1 VLRKEAPYRKAPRA
15 SGPAFSIL
23 PKPPE
28 RERNL
33 WRFLT
38 WPFILAQILA
48 AEQFFA
54 TAAKAAQDDD
64 GASHPQGH
72 TDPKTPYDDPPKD
85 PGLSQSDEPAASQAA
100 VLLVP
105 SAGGKAQQSDGNQ
118 AADHQIDNAGQSQ
131 VSTAG
136 HSGDSSSDG
145 GAGGGSSSSS
155 SPSPLSDL
163 AHAGAAVES
172 SVGSFVWGLGPG
184 IESTT
189 LSQFLGY
196 EPVAKMLG
204 IQPILDFTGLQPL
217 TEPIQG
223 TVQFFSQTLHSTLH
237 QVTGIQLIPNTED
250 VLTQL
255 GDDVDSAVSQITGLQ
270 LIGDITSLLTNSA
283 TQVLDAVDH
292 TTDLVTGSLGTLTTE
307 ATHLV
312 MEAANQ
318 ASNVLG
324 HTLDSISGSLEA
336 LTKDTVATLA
346 DQLNQDANVATQT
359 VDSGLDVLASIGSA
373 TAGLLTH
380 EIAQGVSLVSHAAE
394 TVAATVGSQSSDT
407 AGLFTDEIT
416 QSGSLV
422 SGTADLGSSTLHHE
436 ISQGTSM
443 AGNTTE
449 PTLGTVG
456 AQTMETPGLLTNAVT
471 QDAVAHTI
479 DAVEST
485 DVTSGL
491 SHTTG
496 GTEEL
501 TTLNTTLDNVS
512 ANFGGNGDIGSS
524 QNVISTTSAVGE
536 LQPVGGAEPVTS
548 SVSSLDGALGSVASS
563 SGTPQEATDLT
574 ALHQSG
580 DVSSGVIPISAPP
593 LATVSQADDL
603 FTGGQHTDYGLA
615 LQSNTDGLSQTSTVT
630 SVTATDVMASAT
642 DVTSG
647 DTSMH
652 QSSSTDTH
660 SSSTSTDQQNL
671 DTSLLTSNTLDELGS
686 RDHALI

>member
-1 VLRKEAPYRKAPRA
+1 
-15 SGPAFSIL
+15 
-23 PKPPE
+23 
-28 RERNL
+28 
-33 WRFLT
+33 
-38 WPFILAQILA
+38 
-48 AEQFFA
+48 
-54 TAAKAAQDDD
+54 
-64 GASHPQGH
+64 
-72 TDPKTPYDDPPKD
+72 
-85 PGLSQSDEPAASQAA
+85 LS
-100 VLLVP
+100 
-105 SAGGKAQQSDGNQ
+105 
-118 AADHQIDNAGQSQ
+118 
-131 VSTAG
+131 
-136 HSGDSSSDG
+136 
-145 GAGGGSSSSS
+145 
-155 SPSPLSDL
+155 
-163 AHAGAAVES
+163 
-172 SVGSFVWGLGPG
+172 
-184 IESTT
+184 
-189 LSQFLGY
+189 
-196 EPVAKMLG
+196 
-204 IQPILDFTGLQPL
+204 
-217 TEPIQG
+217 
-223 TVQFFSQTLHSTLH
+223 
-237 QVTGIQLIPNTED
+237 
-250 VLTQL
+250 
-255 GDDVDSAVSQITGLQ
+255 
-270 LIGDITSLLTNSA
+270 
-283 TQVLDAVDH
+283 
-292 TTDLVTGSLGTLTTE
+292 
-307 ATHLV
+307 
-312 MEAANQ
+312 
-318 ASNVLG
+318 
-324 HTLDSISGSLEA
+324 HTLDSISGSLET
-336 LTKDTVATLA
+336 LTKDAVATLA

-359 VDSGLDVLASIGSA
+359 VDSDLDVLASIGSA

-394 TVAATVGSQSSDT
+394 TVAAAVGSQSSDT

-422 SGTADLGSSTLHHE
+422 SGTADLGSSTLNHE

-443 AGNTTE
+443 VGDTTE

-471 QDAVAHTI
+471 QDPEAHTI

-485 DVTSGL
+485 DLTSGL

-512 ANFGGNGDIGSS
+512 ANQSSVTGLQHSDFGGNGDIGSS

-536 LQPVGGAEPVTS
+536 LQPVGGAEAVTS

-563 SGTPQEATDLT
+563 SGTPQDATDLT